1 MKAEQLR
8 KAILQMAI
16 QGKLV
21 PQDPND
27 EPASVLL
34 EKIRA
39 EKQRL
44 IKEGKIKKD
53 KLDSVII
60 KGEDNRHYE
69 KVGNNAPVCIE
80 DDLPFEIPDSW
91 AWSKISNISF
101 PVGTREN
108 QILTSEILK
117 DGAIPVVS
125 QSQNL
130 IDGYTNYKE
139 KQISTLPLIMF
150 GDHTKVVKYIDF
162 PFVIGADGTKF
173 HKAIFVYPK
182 YLYLLISHYASQ
194 IPSRGYARHYSL
206 LKTQFLPIP
215 PLAEQQR
222 IVAEIEKYEPLIV
235 EYDKLEQQKTK
246 LDSEIYDKLKKSI
259 LQYAI
264 QGKLVPQDENDE
276 PASVLLEKIRAEKKA
291 KLGKKYVDSYIYKGD
306 DNCYYE
312 KVGNSESVLLDNL
325 PFEIPDSWCWARFG
339 NAVSINPRNSIDD
352 KTLIS
357 FVEMKSL
364 KDGFNNDFTYEPRY
378 WREVKSGFT
387 HFQDNDVGFAK
398 ITPCFQ
404 NRKSCVFHHLKN
416 SYGAG
421 TTELHI
427 LRAFPNIILSEYLLW
442 FVKSP
447 YFIEY
452 GKQNFSGTAGQQRFG
467 TNEMKNTFV
476 PIPPY
481 REQIRIVIKI
491 NSMLQIFE
499 KDEV

>member
-1 MKAEQLR
+1 M
-8 KAILQMAI
+8 
-16 QGKLV
+16 
-21 PQDPND
+21 
-27 EPASVLL
+27 
-34 EKIRA
+34 
-39 EKQRL
+39 
-44 IKEGKIKKD
+44 
-53 KLDSVII
+53 
-60 KGEDNRHYE
+60 
-69 KVGNNAPVCIE
+69 
-80 DDLPFEIPDSW
+80 
-91 AWSKISNISF
+91 
-101 PVGTREN
+101 
-108 QILTSEILK
+108 
-117 DGAIPVVS
+117 
-125 QSQNL
+125 
-130 IDGYTNYKE
+130 
-139 KQISTLPLIMF
+139 
-150 GDHTKVVKYIDF
+150 
-162 PFVIGADGTKF
+162 
-173 HKAIFVYPK
+173 
-182 YLYLLISHYASQ
+182 
-194 IPSRGYARHYSL
+194 
-206 LKTQFLPIP
+206 
-215 PLAEQQR
+215 
-222 IVAEIEKYEPLIV
+222 
-235 EYDKLEQQKTK
+235 
-246 LDSEIYDKLKKSI
+246 
-259 LQYAI
+259 
-264 QGKLVPQDENDE
+264 
-276 PASVLLEKIRAEKKA
+276 
-291 KLGKKYVDSYIYKGD
+291 
-306 DNCYYE
+306 
-312 KVGNSESVLLDNL
+312 LDNL
-325 PFEIPDSWCWARFG
+325 PFEIPDSWCWARLG